1 MAPPTPGLSAA
12 ARLVIRRFLTTGA
25 EAAEA
30 VAPHAARAKGKKD
43 RRPLGRRL
51 LELGD
56 AAGRERVAGAGRV
69 GARRAG
75 GGDRRGGSRQVRQ
88 GSPQGQARRPRP
100 RVDGLNG

>member
-1 MAPPTPGLSAA
+1 MAPPTPDLSAA

-43 RRPLGRRL
+43 KRPLGRRL

-56 AAGRERVAGAGRV
+56 AAGEGSVSRVLDEWVREGREEAIAAADLAKC
-69 GARRAG
+69 ARDLHKVKRDAHALE
-75 GGDRRGGSRQVRQ
+75 V
-88 GSPQGQARRPRP
+88 
-100 RVDGLNG
+100 

>member
-69 GARRAG
+69 GREEAIAAADLAKCARDLHKVKRDAHALELM
-75 GGDRRGGSRQVRQ
+75 D
-88 GSPQGQARRPRP
+88 
-100 RVDGLNG
+100 